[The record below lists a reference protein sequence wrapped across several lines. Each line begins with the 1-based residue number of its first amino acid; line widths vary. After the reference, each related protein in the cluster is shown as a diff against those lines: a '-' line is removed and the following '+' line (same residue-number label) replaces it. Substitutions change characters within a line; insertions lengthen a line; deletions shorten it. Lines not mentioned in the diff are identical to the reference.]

1 MKKNILAEYCNAKL
15 WLLPSREL
23 PFWKRVLLQSARILI
38 LTGLRFTQNQC
49 MVKAA
54 SLTFYTLLSIIPI
67 LALAFGIAKGLG
79 MAHYL
84 TEKLR
89 LATAQYPEMAEKLLT
104 FADSTLKNTQGGI
117 IAGAGVL
124 LLIWSAVKLLSNIE
138 SNLNEIW
145 GIRQGRTLV
154 RKITDYVTILMI
166 CPILLLTS
174 GSVLIFASTHMN
186 RLIREIPCGE
196 YFMPV
201 LHLSN
206 TLLPLLIVWLVFT
219 FIYIAIPNTKVNIL
233 PALLGGLVSAGA
245 YTFLQSAYIFA
256 QFTTANLNAIY
267 GSFAALPLFLIWLN
281 LSWIIILGGAQLV
294 FSIQNVNEYEMLPVD
309 GLLSQQ
315 QKYIYSMQILAL
327 LSGRFRSGNGVL
339 SDQEIS
345 SRLKLPIRTVR
356 QLLFDLAECRLLLEI
371 AEQKRS
377 ALHYYQVAKDPEKIT
392 PALLLESLENLG
404 NTLQVEREEDRTF
417 RQFLMKDR
425 FRGNASY
432 NMPLYQWNEE
442 EGERK

>member
-1 MKKNILAEYCNAKL
+1 MGKKLFITEYCRGKL
-15 WLLPSREL
+15 WLMQSKNLPL
-23 PFWKRVLLQSARILI
+23 WKRLLLQCARVIV
-38 LTGLRFTQNQC
+38 LTILRFVQNQC

-54 SLTFYTLLSIIPI
+54 SLTFFTLLSIIPI

-79 MAHYL
+79 MAEYL

-89 LATAQYPEMAEKLLT
+89 LATSQYPEIAEKLLG
-104 FADSTLKNTQGGI
+104 FANSALENTQGGI

-166 CPILLLTS
+166 CPILLLAS
-174 GSVLIFASTHMN
+174 GSVLIFATTHMN
-186 RLIREIPCGE
+186 RLIQQIPGGE

-201 LHLSN
+201 LKLSH
-206 TLLPLLIVWLVFT
+206 TVLPLIIVWLVFT

-233 PALLGGLVSAGA
+233 PAAVGGLVSAA
-245 YTFLQSAYIFA
+245 VYTILQSAYIFA
-256 QFTTANLNAIY
+256 QFTTSGLSAIY

-281 LSWIIILGGAQLV
+281 LSWITVFAGAQLV

-309 GLLSQQ
+309 GVLSQQ
-315 QKYIYSMQILAL
+315 QKYIYSMQIITL
-327 LSGRFRSGNGVL
+327 LSERFHSRSGVL

-345 SRLKLPIRTVR
+345 SRLELPIRSIR
-356 QLLFDLAECRLLLEI
+356 RLLFDLEECGILLEVVSP
-371 AEQKRS
+371 EKS
-377 ALHYYQVAKDPEKIT
+377 AAHFYQVAMEPEQIT
-392 PALLLESLENLG
+392 LSMMIEALENQGMAPSVFREQDLAYK
-404 NTLQVEREEDRTF
+404 NILQQSHAKEYTLFHTPVYKLSKEQSR
-417 RQFLMKDR
+417 
-425 FRGNASY
+425 S
-432 NMPLYQWNEE
+432 
-442 EGERK
+442 

>member
-1 MKKNILAEYCNAKL
+1 MKRNVLAEYCNAKL

-23 PFWKRVLLQSARILI
+23 PLWKRFMLQLARVLV

-84 TEKLR
+84 TEKLK

-104 FADSTLKNTQGGI
+104 FANSTLKNTQGGI

-138 SNLNEIW
+138 NNLNEIW

-174 GSVLIFASTHMN
+174 GSVLIFASTHMS

-201 LHLSN
+201 LRFSH
-206 TLLPLLIVWLVFT
+206 TILPLIIVWLVFT

-233 PALLGGLVSAGA
+233 PAILGGLVSAGA

-327 LSGRFRSGNGVL
+327 LSGRFRAGEGVL

-345 SRLKLPIRTVR
+345 THLKLPIRTVR
-356 QLLFDLAECRLLLEI
+356 KLLFDLEQCNLLLEI
-371 AEQKRS
+371 ASRKRT
-377 ALHYYQVAKDPEKIT
+377 AVHYYQVAREPDRIT
-392 PALLLESLENLG
+392 PAMLIESLENQG
-404 NTLQVEREEDRTF
+404 STLQVEREEDRHF
-417 RQFLMKDR
+417 KEVFQSGR
-425 FRGNASY
+425 FKENTLY
-432 NMPLYQWNEE
+432 NTPLYEIN
-442 EGERK
+442 GEKCGK